1 MQINQVP
8 NFDHSEINLSWHS
21 SKQVTAQHD
30 MDPSEWHA
38 LGKAQYQKHRLF
50 EMAPSWKEEVASL
63 GDLKEFLVVPA
74 QFGGPI
80 AMIRDPSRLVKMD
93 SKGSLSRTLYIFNAC
108 GAKLASISF
117 SSYDTK
123 KKTLFGMFWTDE
135 MRLMCV
141 FDDGDCV
148 SYSIMGSVETSFA
161 LFPADSRFKVISFES
176 WGGGL
181 VALLD
186 NFMIA
191 QALDID
197 SVKPRVYCIT
207 DTGVSPTNPPTCM
220 AVLDP
225 RFVKSGMPEI
235 FLGTSSNS
243 LVIVSKGAS
252 SGEANKVMDMQ
263 LQSSIKAPISKI
275 AIAPNGTF
283 MAVFSQDGTL
293 TVLNTTFDKK
303 ILAFD
308 TQSKASPAAMLWC
321 GEDSVLLYWQ
331 SVGVIMVGPLGSW
344 LKFPCDDGP
353 VVLSQ
358 EVDCC
363 RIYSSNSHQVLM
375 RVPRATEDIKRIGST
390 APAAM
395 LLDALDAFDSGD
407 AKADENIR
415 SIQTQHTLEQAI
427 TDCIT
432 AAGHEFD
439 YTAQSSLLRAAS
451 YGKCFFDNS
460 DAAASSNYDSEFY
473 VDMCRKLRV
482 LNALRKP
489 AIGLPL
495 TLAQFD
501 RLSCEVV
508 VSRLVAMRHH
518 FLALKICDY
527 MKITSDRVLVHWAC
541 EKVKS
546 SFESATP
553 GGGPPM
559 TDEAIVSMV
568 RKKLKD
574 ATLVSYSE
582 IASCAERAGRHRLAT
597 MLLDLE
603 ENASDQVPLL
613 LSMGE
618 FELALRKSLESSHT
632 DLIYLTLFHMERTMP
647 PDDVRRVLHSEP
659 QYAEAIHLLATFYI
673 ATHADSSKLDNIWHE
688 VSSANHDVLTSFTE
702 RNTDEKLKK
711 LKDAMAKYNS
721 AKLPINAKLTEE
733 HMELLMEQRKLDDKA
748 TGGPNVVYVGMSL
761 SDTIRHLCMDAARE
775 PKSLQV
781 AAAIAKKFKVPEKRF
796 YRVKIK
802 ALAETLQWDTL
813 HKKTPPCG
821 FKAFAI
827 ACLHQGEKGQAESYA
842 SRITQPD
849 EKFDTLVHLQ
859 MWTAAL
865 DMAVKLKDPDKLSS
879 VRNNC
884 PLPDI
889 HAQIDHAAQ
898 QLGFI

>member
-1 MQINQVP
+1 
-8 NFDHSEINLSWHS
+8 
-21 SKQVTAQHD
+21 

-38 LGKAQYQKHRLF
+38 LGEVQYQKHRLF
-50 EMAPSWKEEVASL
+50 EMAPSWKEEVSAL
-63 GDLKEFLVVPA
+63 GDLKEFLVVPS

-93 SKGSLSRTLYIFNAC
+93 AKGSLSRTLFIFNAC
-108 GAKLASISF
+108 GTKLASINF

-135 MRLMCV
+135 MRLLCV

-148 SYSIMGSVETSFA
+148 SYSIMGAVENSFA
-161 LFPADSRFKVISFES
+161 LFSPDSKSKVISFES

-186 NFMIA
+186 NFTIA
-191 QALDID
+191 QATEID
-197 SVKPRVYCIT
+197 SVKPRVHSFT
-207 DTGVSPTNPPTCM
+207 DTGVSPSNPPTCM
-220 AVLDP
+220 AVLEP
-225 RFVKSGMPEI
+225 RFVKLNNPEI
-235 FLGTSSNS
+235 FLGTSNNS
-243 LVIVSKGAS
+243 VIVVSKGS
-252 SGEANKVMDMQ
+252 SSSNEPNRVMDMQ
-263 LQSSIKAPISKI
+263 LQASISAPISKI
-275 AIAPNGTF
+275 AIAPNGMF
-283 MAVFSQDGTL
+283 MAIFTQDGTL
-293 TVLNTTFDKK
+293 TVLNTSFDKK

-308 TQSKASPAAMLWC
+308 TKSRASPAAMLWC

-331 SVGVIMVGPLGSW
+331 SVGLIMVGPKGSW
-344 LKFPCDDGP
+344 LKFPCDEGP
-353 VVLSQ
+353 VALCQ

-363 RIYSSNSHQVLM
+363 RIYSSRSHEVLM
-375 RVPRATEDIKRIGST
+375 RVPSATEKIKRIGST
-390 APAAM
+390 EPAAM

-415 SIQTQHTLEQAI
+415 SIQTQHTLERAI

-432 AAGHEFD
+432 AAGNEFD
-439 YTAQSSLLRAAS
+439 YTAQSTLLRAAS

-460 DAAASSNYDSEFY
+460 NPDPTADAISSNYDSELF

-489 AIGLPL
+489 TVGLPL
-495 TLAQFD
+495 TLTQFD

-518 FLALKICDY
+518 FLALKICEH

-546 SFESATP
+546 SFETDPS
-553 GGGPPM
+553 GVPM
-559 TDEAIVSMV
+559 TDESIVSMV

-603 ENASDQVPLL
+603 ENSSDQVPLL

-618 FELALRKSLESSHT
+618 FELALRKSLESSNT

-673 ATHADSSKLDNIWHE
+673 ATRAESSKLDNIWHE
-688 VSSANHDVLTSFTE
+688 VSSADYDVLKSFTE
-702 RNTDEKLKK
+702 PNTDEKLKK
-711 LKDAMAKYNS
+711 LKDAMAKFNS
-721 AKLPINAKLTEE
+721 AKLPISAKLTEE
-733 HMELLMEQRKLDDKA
+733 QMELLVEQRKLDEKA
-748 TGGPNVVYVGMSL
+748 SAGPYVYVGMSL
-761 SDTIRHLCMDAARE
+761 SDTIRHLCMDAKRRNQ
-775 PKSLQV
+775 KSLQV

-813 HKKTPPCG
+813 HKFSNEKKTPPCG

-827 ACLHQGEKGQAESYA
+827 ACLQEGEKGQAESYA

-849 EKFDTLVHLQ
+849 EKFDTLIHLQ

-865 DMAVKLKDPDKLSS
+865 EMAIKLKDPDKLSS

-884 PLPDI
+884 PLPEI
-889 HAQIDHAAQ
+889 HAQIAQAAQ

>member
-1 MQINQVP
+1 
-8 NFDHSEINLSWHS
+8 
-21 SKQVTAQHD
+21 

-38 LGKAQYQKHRLF
+38 LGDVPYQKHQLF
-50 EMAPSWKEEVASL
+50 EMAPEWKEEVSAL
-63 GDLKEFLVVPA
+63 GDLREFLVVPA

-93 SKGSLSRTLYIFNAC
+93 SKGSLSRTLFIFNAC
-108 GAKLASISF
+108 GAKLAAIDF
-117 SSYDTK
+117 SSFDTK

-135 MRLMCV
+135 MRLLCV
-141 FDDGDCV
+141 FDDGDCI
-148 SYSIMGSVETSFA
+148 SYSIMGDVENQFT
-161 LFPADSRFKVISFES
+161 LFPADSKFKVISFEA

-197 SVKPRVYCIT
+197 SVKPRVYCIAE
-207 DTGVSPTNPPTCM
+207 TGVSPANPPTCM

-225 RFVKSGMPEI
+225 RFVKSGLPEI
-235 FLGTSSNS
+235 FLGTATNS
-243 LVIVSKGAS
+243 LVVVSKGTS
-252 SGEANKVMDMQ
+252 SSEPNKVMDMK

-275 AIAPNGTF
+275 AIAPNGMF
-283 MAVFSQDGTL
+283 MAIFTQDGTL
-293 TVLNTTFDKK
+293 TVLNTGFDKK

-308 TQSKASPAAMLWC
+308 TQSKTSPAAMLWC

-331 SVGVIMVGPLGSW
+331 SVGLIMVGPKGSW

-353 VVLSQ
+353 VSLCQ

-363 RIYSSNSHQVLM
+363 RIYSSRTHEVLM
-375 RVPRATEDIKRIGST
+375 RVPRAIETIKRIGST

-415 SIQTQHTLEQAI
+415 AIQTQHTLEQAI
-427 TDCIT
+427 MDCIT
-432 AAGHEFD
+432 AAGNEFD
-439 YTAQSSLLRAAS
+439 YTAQSTLLRAAS

-460 DAAASSNYDSEFY
+460 NPAAPGGTTDNPSSNYDSELF

-489 AIGLPL
+489 SIGLPL
-495 TLAQFD
+495 TLTQFD

-508 VSRLVAMRHH
+508 VSRLVAMHHH
-518 FLALKICDY
+518 FIALKICEY

-546 SFESATP
+546 SFETDPS
-553 GGGPPM
+553 GIPM

-603 ENASDQVPLL
+603 ENSSDQVPLL

-618 FELALRKSLESSHT
+618 YELALRKSLESSNT

-647 PDDVRRVLHSEP
+647 PDHFRRVLHSEP
-659 QYAEAIHLLATFYI
+659 QYAEAIHLLSSFYI
-673 ATHADSSKLDNIWHE
+673 ATKAESTKLENIWHE
-688 VSSANHDVLTSFTE
+688 VSSANYDVLTSFVE
-702 RNTDEKLKK
+702 PNTDEKLKK
-711 LKDAMAKYNS
+711 LKEAMAKYNS

-733 HMELLMEQRKLDDKA
+733 QIDLLVEQRKLDEKA
-748 TGGPNVVYVGMSL
+748 SAGPYTYVGMSL
-761 SDTIRHLCMDAARE
+761 SDTIRHLCMDAKRE

-781 AAAIAKKFKVPEKRF
+781 AAAIVKKFKVPEKRF

-802 ALAETLQWDTL
+802 ALAETHQWDTL
-813 HKKTPPCG
+813 HKFSNEKKTPPCG

-827 ACLHQGEKGQAESYA
+827 ACLQEGEKGQAESYA

-849 EKFDTLVHLQ
+849 EKFDTLIHLQ

-889 HAQIDHAAQ
+889 HAQIDQAAQ

>member
-1 MQINQVP
+1 
-8 NFDHSEINLSWHS
+8 
-21 SKQVTAQHD
+21 

-63 GDLKEFLVVPA
+63 GDLREFLVVPA

-108 GAKLASISF
+108 GAKLASVSF

-148 SYSIMGSVETSFA
+148 SYSIMGAVETSFA
-161 LFPADSRFKVISFES
+161 LFPVDSRFKVISIES
-176 WGGGL
+176 WGGGF

-207 DTGVSPTNPPTCM
+207 ETGVSPTNPPTCM

-225 RFVKSGMPEI
+225 RFVKTGLPEV
-235 FLGTSSNS
+235 FLGTSTNS
-243 LVIVSKGAS
+243 LVVVSKGSS
-252 SGEANKVMDMQ
+252 SGEPNKVMDMQ
-263 LQSSIKAPISKI
+263 LQNSMKAPISKI
-275 AIAPNGTF
+275 AIAPNGMF
-283 MAVFSQDGTL
+283 MALFSQDGTL

-303 ILAFD
+303 ILTFD
-308 TQSKASPAAMLWC
+308 TQSKTSPAAMLWC

-331 SVGVIMVGPLGSW
+331 SVGVIMVGPHGSW
-344 LKFPCDDGP
+344 LKFPCDEGP

-363 RIYSSNSHQVLM
+363 RIYSSSSHEVLM

-415 SIQTQHTLEQAI
+415 SIQAQHTLEQAI

-432 AAGHEFD
+432 AAGNEFD
-439 YTAQSSLLRAAS
+439 YAAQSSLLRAAS

-460 DAAASSNYDSEFY
+460 DSIAAASANADGNGGATSNYDSEFY

-489 AIGLPL
+489 SIGLPL

-508 VSRLVAMRHH
+508 VSRLVAMHHH

-546 SFESATP
+546 SFEASNPA
-553 GGGPPM
+553 GVPM
-559 TDEAIVSMV
+559 TDEAIVAMV

-618 FELALRKSLESSHT
+618 FELALRKSLESSNT

-659 QYAEAIHLLATFYI
+659 QYAEAIHLLASFYI
-673 ATHADSSKLDNIWHE
+673 ATKADPSKLDNIWHE
-688 VSSANHDVLTSFTE
+688 VLSANHDVLTSFTE
-702 RNTDEKLKK
+702 PNTDEKLKK

-721 AKLPINAKLTEE
+721 AKLPINAKLTEDQ
-733 HMELLMEQRKLDDKA
+733 MELLVEQRKLDEKSS
-748 TGGPNVVYVGMSL
+748 GGPYVYVGMSL
-761 SDTIRHLCMDAARE
+761 SDTIRHLCMDATRE

-802 ALAETLQWDTL
+802 ALAETHQWDTL
-813 HKKTPPCG
+813 HKFSNEKKSPPCG

-827 ACLHQGEKGQAESYA
+827 ACLQEGEKGQAESYA

-865 DMAVKLKDPDKLSS
+865 EMAVKLKDPDKLSS

-889 HAQIDHAAQ
+889 HGQIDQAAQ

>member
-1 MQINQVP
+1 
-8 NFDHSEINLSWHS
+8 
-21 SKQVTAQHD
+21 
-30 MDPSEWHA
+30 
-38 LGKAQYQKHRLF
+38 
-50 EMAPSWKEEVASL
+50 
-63 GDLKEFLVVPA
+63 
-74 QFGGPI
+74 
-80 AMIRDPSRLVKMD
+80 
-93 SKGSLSRTLYIFNAC
+93 
-108 GAKLASISF
+108 
-117 SSYDTK
+117 
-123 KKTLFGMFWTDE
+123 
-135 MRLMCV
+135 
-141 FDDGDCV
+141 
-148 SYSIMGSVETSFA
+148 
-161 LFPADSRFKVISFES
+161 
-176 WGGGL
+176 
-181 VALLD
+181 
-186 NFMIA
+186 
-191 QALDID
+191 
-197 SVKPRVYCIT
+197 
-207 DTGVSPTNPPTCM
+207 
-220 AVLDP
+220 
-225 RFVKSGMPEI
+225 
-235 FLGTSSNS
+235 
-243 LVIVSKGAS
+243 
-252 SGEANKVMDMQ
+252 
-263 LQSSIKAPISKI
+263 
-275 AIAPNGTF
+275 
-283 MAVFSQDGTL
+283 
-293 TVLNTTFDKK
+293 
-303 ILAFD
+303 
-308 TQSKASPAAMLWC
+308 
-321 GEDSVLLYWQ
+321 
-331 SVGVIMVGPLGSW
+331 
-344 LKFPCDDGP
+344 
-353 VVLSQ
+353 
-358 EVDCC
+358 
-363 RIYSSNSHQVLM
+363 
-375 RVPRATEDIKRIGST
+375 
-390 APAAM
+390 
-395 LLDALDAFDSGD
+395 
-407 AKADENIR
+407 
-415 SIQTQHTLEQAI
+415 
-427 TDCIT
+427 
-432 AAGHEFD
+432 
-439 YTAQSSLLRAAS
+439 
-451 YGKCFFDNS
+451 
-460 DAAASSNYDSEFY
+460 
-473 VDMCRKLRV
+473 
-482 LNALRKP
+482 
-489 AIGLPL
+489 
-495 TLAQFD
+495 
-501 RLSCEVV
+501 
-508 VSRLVAMRHH
+508 
-518 FLALKICDY
+518 
-527 MKITSDRVLVHWAC
+527 
-541 EKVKS
+541 VKS

-618 FELALRKSLESSHT
+618 FELALRKSLESSHM